1 MKLLNGHLLAP
12 VASSHFGDYL
22 DLTGLIPIEC
32 DSVMVMVNT
41 GGGLNAGYPQPVGY
55 LKLPHQLYV
64 RDIIEMIELWRMQR
78 DNAQSLGSPDL
89 WRITVA
95 PVRSVE
101 FVNLWE
107 AGKQ

>member
-1 MKLLNGHLLAP
+1 MKLLNGHLLVP

-22 DLTGLIPIEC
+22 NLEGLIPVEC
-32 DSVMVMVNT
+32 DCVMVMVNT
-41 GGGLNAGYPQPVGY
+41 GGGLNAGYPQPVGF
-55 LKLPHQLYV
+55 LKLSHQLYV
-64 RDIIEMIELWRMQR
+64 RDINEMIERWHLQQ
-78 DNAQSLGSPDL
+78 DNAQSLGRPDL

-95 PVRSVE
+95 PVRSAE